1 MLLFT
6 DMKPPIKIEN
16 NGQIPAASSSNID
29 DNPSGVKTEIKNEIK
44 GEEKAEAIH
53 NVTSG
58 GAIVMAKGIIPNQST
73 GRPLG
78 SSTAPTT
85 TVKEEE
91 YDSSATVSN
100 LLYYFLLRFSKERRG
115 RAWFKYTL

>member
-1 MLLFT
+1 
-6 DMKPPIKIEN
+6 MKPPIKVEN
-16 NGQIPAASSSNID
+16 NGQIPASSSSNLD
-29 DNPSGVKTEIKNEIK
+29 DNSSGVKTEIKSEIK

-58 GAIVMAKGIIPNQST
+58 GAIVMAKGIIPNQAT

-78 SSTAPTT
+78 SSTAHTT

-91 YDSSATVSN
+91 YDSSATVSSI
-100 LLYYFLLRFSKERRG
+100 LHYLVCRFSKETTICT
-115 RAWFKYTL
+115 YT